1 MLVDEQQQQMFSLDA
16 SSLDDFINL
25 DALSSQ
31 PTLGASGSQ
40 SSASPRSPFSF
51 QNLPLTPPPIFA
63 SSIPQPSTA
72 DDVFFSFFLEDE
84 FSKAQPMPP
93 PVSPYDFLANMTA
106 AGGSGIGIGTS
117 SSPEASSSGNSPS
130 SYTHSPQPSFGID
143 PQLVGTPATSK
154 ALSDFDEEE
163 HHDAPSLTLPEEE
176 EEKEDESP
184 STSGNSASRGKIS
197 RKGTV
202 LSGGIRK
209 TSTVSSIDK
218 ENGPSKENKSR
229 NESTPLKILE
239 PEDWRPSPEEYK
251 RMSSKEKR
259 QLRNKISARNF
270 RVRRKEYITTLE
282 GDIAERDRL
291 IDAIRA
297 ELGSSK
303 SENIALRQ
311 EIAALKKCLLEG
323 RNLPDLPPP
332 AELPPSPALPPVPS
346 TSTSHPTTSSSTPS
360 IVTPNTQKDLPTS
373 PRLGSRAFW
382 GGLGGMGVTPV
393 HTTFIPPIAVL
404 ASKASLASSSPI
416 LQPSIF
422 YEETVRSRAP
432 QENINP
438 GLNSSPQRNFVEKNG
453 TANINP
459 ALNHLSSIGNVG
471 AFDAFTDT
479 NPFTLKT
486 LDAYRMQLWGKM
498 AAQQQMSQA
507 QQSHAQQIHTLPH
520 SPPLASS
527 GFASRLQP
535 HFLLAPTKVA
545 GTSSKA
551 PAGSSGAYPTPPPS
565 PPTLSSSSTS
575 QAAATPTREQAE
587 IAALASQTLLGKL
600 GHAFWDAFSGSSNSS
615 SHLTPTSAAICK
627 QWDADK
633 VRKVL
638 EGRAV
643 VKVVDVEPEQT
654 VAPPVASASVSTS
667 SIQMAKGPEK
677 VKSPGQC
684 CMLTDIL
691 EESMRSLTLGKK
703 MN

>member
-1 MLVDEQQQQMFSLDA
+1 MLVDEQQQQQQMFSFDT
-16 SSLDDFINL
+16 SSLDDFLNL
-25 DALSSQ
+25 DALGSQ
-31 PTLGASGSQ
+31 PSLGASSSQ

-51 QNLPLTPPPIFA
+51 QNLPLTPPPIF
-63 SSIPQPSTA
+63 PST
-72 DDVFFSFFLEDE
+72 
-84 FSKAQPMPP
+84 QPMPP
-93 PVSPYDFLANMTA
+93 PVSPYDFLASMTA

-163 HHDAPSLTLPEEE
+163 QHDALFLPLPEEE
-176 EEKEDESP
+176 EEREDESP
-184 STSGNSASRGKIS
+184 SASGNSAPRGKIS

-209 TSTVSSIDK
+209 ASAVSSTDK
-218 ENGPSKENKSR
+218 ENGPSKENKSKK
-229 NESTPLKILE
+229 ESAPLRILE

-303 SENIALRQ
+303 SENTALRQ

-323 RNLPDLPPP
+323 RSLPDLPRP
-332 AELPPSPALPPVPS
+332 AELPPSPASPPVPS
-346 TSTSHPTTSSSTPS
+346 TSASHAAASSSTPS

-404 ASKASLASSSPI
+404 ASKASLASRHRRRTLIPASTPV
-416 LQPSIF
+416 P
-422 YEETVRSRAP
+422 RRD
-432 QENINP
+432 
-438 GLNSSPQRNFVEKNG
+438 FVEKNG
-453 TANINP
+453 SANINP

-471 AFDAFTDT
+471 AFDTFTDT

-507 QQSHAQQIHTLPH
+507 QQSHTQQIYTPPH

-527 GFASRLQP
+527 GFAGRLQP

-545 GTSSKA
+545 GTSPKA
-551 PAGSSGAYPTPPPS
+551 PIGSGSGPYPTPPPS
-565 PPTLSSSSTS
+565 PPTLSSSST
-575 QAAATPTREQAE
+575 AAAPTREQAE
-587 IAALASQTLLGKL
+587 VAALASQTLLGKL
-600 GHAFWDAFSGSSNSS
+600 GHAFWDAFSGSSSSS
-615 SHLTPTSAAICK
+615 SHLTPTSAAMCK

-643 VKVVDVEPEQT
+643 VKVVDVEPVQT
-654 VAPPVASASVSTS
+654 ATPPVPLASLSSSSV
-667 SIQMAKGPEK
+667 QKAKGSEK

-684 CMLTDIL
+684 CTLTDML

>member
-1 MLVDEQQQQMFSLDA
+1 MIFL
-16 SSLDDFINL
+16 NL
-25 DALSSQ
+25 EALSSQ

-51 QNLPLTPPPIFA
+51 HNMPLTPPPIFP
-63 SSIPQPSTA
+63 SSIPQPSTT
-72 DDVFFSFFLEDE
+72 DDAFFSFLLEDD
-84 FSKAQPMPP
+84 FSKAPSMPP
-93 PVSPYDFLANMTA
+93 PVSSFDFLASMTA

-117 SSPEASSSGNSPS
+117 SSPEASPSGNSSS
-130 SYTHSPQPSFGID
+130 SYAPSPQPSFGID

-163 HHDAPSLTLPEEE
+163 HHNAQSLPLQEEE
-176 EEKEDESP
+176 EDKEDDIP
-184 STSGNSASRGKIS
+184 SSSGKSASRGKDVPQ
-197 RKGTV
+197 GHQ
-202 LSGGIRK
+202 
-209 TSTVSSIDK
+209 
-218 ENGPSKENKSR
+218 NGSPSKESKSKK
-229 NESTPLKILE
+229 EMVPLKILE

-251 RMSSKEKR
+251 KMSSKEKR

-291 IDAIRA
+291 IDAIRS

-311 EIAALKKCLLEG
+311 EIAALKRCLLEG
-323 RNLPDLPPP
+323 RALPDLPAP
-332 AELPPSPALPPVPS
+332 AELPPPPASPPVPS
-346 TSTSHPTTSSSTPS
+346 TSTSSTSASSSTPP

-422 YEETVRSRAP
+422 YEETVRSRAQ

-438 GLNSSPQRNFVEKNG
+438 DLNPTPQHSSVEKNRS
-453 TANINP
+453 ANINP
-459 ALNHLSSIGNVG
+459 ALNHLSSIGNTG
-471 AFDAFTDT
+471 AFDAFADT
-479 NPFTLKT
+479 NPFTLKS

-498 AAQQQMSQA
+498 AAQQQLSQA
-507 QQSHAQQIHTLPH
+507 QQSHAHHIHTLPQ
-520 SPPLASS
+520 SPPLTSS

-545 GTSSKA
+545 GTLSKA
-551 PAGSSGAYPTPPPS
+551 PTGGSSGAYPTPPPS
-565 PPTLSSSSTS
+565 PPVLSSSTS
-575 QAAATPTREQAE
+575 QTATGPTHEQAA

-600 GHAFWDAFSGSSNSS
+600 GHAFWEAFSGSSTTGSS
-615 SHLTPTSAAICK
+615 SHLTSTSAAMCK
-627 QWDADK
+627 QWDAEK

-643 VKVVDVEPEQT
+643 VKVVDVEPLQT
-654 VAPPVASASVSTS
+654 VPSASIS
-667 SIQMAKGPEK
+667 SSSAKGSEK
-677 VKSPGQC
+677 MRATGQSC
-684 CMLTDIL
+684 VLTDML

-703 MN
+703 TN